1 VRRIRFEDFSKTKMN
16 LFILNHGLRRI
27 QCRNSFQNKRI
38 AMKRTVMILSPSVRL
53 LLSVCFL
60 ISRCSSLYVKKSIP
74 LIHRDVEF
82 LPSHALS
89 SFQRT
94 RPPKS
99 LKQSSIHVAGS
110 SASGTKHSYPI
121 SVESTSTLY
130 DPEVS
135 QRPKTLP
142 LLQSFALFCRYALK
156 YWAEKNEERLT
167 VKELRRARKSTGGL
181 GNFLDSKSNNWNT
194 VKQFYTSAKNL
205 FKLVGY
211 DAALLLPAGCF
222 LVLGAVF
229 ESIRPHYWS
238 KCISYV
244 VSGEPHRSTVM
255 NALVGLSV
263 SNFLAALFTGLRGA
277 MFWIAGTYTCHYASC
292 SEHALQYSRNILT

>member
-1 VRRIRFEDFSKTKMN
+1 MN
-16 LFILNHGLRRI
+16 FFILNHELRRI
-27 QCRNSFQNKRI
+27 QCRKSLKNKRPT
-38 AMKRTVMILSPSVRL
+38 MKRAVMFLCPSVRL

-60 ISRCSSLYVKKSIP
+60 LSRCSSFYVKKSIP
-74 LIHRDVEF
+74 LSHREVEF
-82 LPSHALS
+82 FPSHALK

-94 RPPKS
+94 RAPKC
-99 LKQSSIHVAGS
+99 LTQTSIHVAGS
-110 SASGTKHSYPI
+110 DASGRKHSDPLSI
-121 SVESTSTLY
+121 ESTSTLY

-156 YWAEKNEERLT
+156 YWTEKNEEKIT
-167 VKELRRARKSTGGL
+167 AKELRRAQKSTGGIRK
-181 GNFLDSKSNNWNT
+181 FLDSKSNNWNT
-194 VKQFYTSAKNL
+194 LKQFYTSAKNL

-277 MFWIAGTYTCHYASC
+277 MFWIAGTYTCHYALC
-292 SEHALQYSRNILT
+292 SEEALQHSRSILLYT